1 MNNLRF
7 NKVKSHTPITVI
19 VHGGNRLGSLLT
31 KILIEQGGYVVLI
44 DKFDNTTK
52 KYISDLKKSELVDF
66 FDFKGFD
73 SLFDNIKR
81 IDYLY
86 YLLDDKLAQGNFES
100 KEFLSETK
108 YLETS
113 LNQTKK
119 NEAKFSLVTS
129 LQLNRELVER
139 TDGSKISVPAPYSN
153 IELQKYCETM
163 VAEYKDKTN
172 INARIIRLG
181 TLIGKGQTRLKDE
194 ALHSLF
200 KDATDSPQITIKGEG
215 LDIHN
220 LIHEDDATYG
230 ILKLT
235 FANNTKGEVITLA
248 NKNDYTTLSVAYKL
262 LELNTDAQSIKF
274 IDNPDDKFVIKDIY
288 VPAPHASKYG
298 WTQQISLEKGIIDQ
312 IQVYYDNINKS
323 WDITK
328 EPTKTSTKILTKES
342 KTELGEFFDKL
353 KEPFRK
359 AKEEREKKR
368 SAAKPNPKAI
378 AGWAIGLIILLLLT
392 YFLIYPIIGTT
403 IGIYTASRAIKN
415 IPESFLSAQID
426 ESKEEIEQ
434 AKQSLNRASN
444 SFDNLFWLFKLT
456 NNERTYDN
464 ASKLFVAGTDIASGA
479 GQLIDAAHPLA
490 MYIKDFKPAISLQET
505 TATTSR
511 EYREYLNMIDEN
523 KYKLEDA
530 EYKISL
536 ASELLKTVETNSF
549 PPFMRESVIQI
560 KELANTAQIATNTYK
575 ETTYFIPKILGVDE
589 RQRYLILLQNESE
602 IRSTGGWITSY
613 GIVGIEGGQIRE
625 LFVDDIYNADGTLRV
640 QGKKYNPPASMA
652 SVLEIKDWT
661 FSLVNWSPNLQEVLT
676 ASQQFV
682 DDLEKGNDIDGIIT
696 IDITF
701 FQKLLGKWGGI
712 EVPGEDELITADN
725 IQEKVYQ
732 MHREFTPG
740 STQKTTFLANLA
752 NEIVKKFLSMDINQ
766 IIEMGDILTS
776 SLNEKH
782 LQVAMRNSQAQNFF
796 NSRDWG
802 GTLSQKYNDAPIVID
817 WNWGGNKANQ
827 YLNKNHSLAV
837 TVKDQDH
844 IDFAYTLTVE
854 NTSTSNTY
862 PQGDYTNYQR
872 VYIPSEAEILRI
884 VGMKE
889 NKYDTY
895 KESGYKV
902 IGGWFNI
909 PVKGISTLEISYR
922 LEREKVGSN
931 FPILQQESAL
941 FLDLNIFKQAG
952 ERKHAYKLD
961 ISYPSSWSLRKAE
974 GLNTIS
980 NQLSTRFDLNKDT
993 EYQIVWDIP
1002 N

>member
-7 NKVKSHTPITVI
+7 NKVKSQTPITVI
-19 VHGGNRLGSLLT
+19 VHGGNRLGSLIT
-31 KILIEQGGYVVLI
+31 KILVEQGGYVVLI
-44 DKFDNTTK
+44 DKFDNTTR
-52 KYISDLKKSELVDF
+52 KYISELKKSELVDF
-66 FDFKGFD
+66 FDFKGFN
-73 SLFDNIKR
+73 SLFSNIKR
-81 IDYLY
+81 FDYLY
-86 YLLDDKLAQGNFES
+86 YLLEDKLAQGQFES

-108 YLETS
+108 YLETC
-113 LNQTKK
+113 LGETKK
-119 NEAKFSLVTS
+119 NDAKFSLVTS
-129 LQLNRELVER
+129 LKLNKELVER
-139 TDGSKISVPAPYSN
+139 TDGSKISVPAPYSD

-181 TLIGKGQTRLKDE
+181 TLIGKGQTRLKDDT
-194 ALHSLF
+194 LDSLF
-200 KDATDSPQITIKGEG
+200 KDATSNAQITIKGEG
-215 LDIHN
+215 LDTHN

-235 FANNTKGEVITLA
+235 FANNTKGEVITLT

-262 LELNTDAQSIKF
+262 LELNTDAQNIKF
-274 IDNPDDKFVIKDIY
+274 IDNPDDKFIIKDIY

-312 IQVYYDNINKS
+312 IQTYYDNVNKS
-323 WDITK
+323 WDISK
-328 EPTKTSTKILTKES
+328 ESIAEPSKTLTKET
-342 KTELGEFFDKL
+342 KTELGEFFEKL
-353 KEPFRK
+353 KQPFKK
-359 AKEEREKKR
+359 AKEKRENKKG
-368 SAAKPNPKAI
+368 AAKPTPK
-378 AGWAIGLIILLLLT
+378 IIVRWSVAFLLLLLLT
-392 YFLIYPIIGTT
+392 YFFIYPIIGTA
-403 IGIYTASRAIKN
+403 IGIYAASRSTKN
-415 IPESFLSAQID
+415 ISGSFLSAQPD
-426 ESKEEIEQ
+426 KNNRDIETVR
-434 AKQSLNRASN
+434 QSLGRASN

-456 NNERTYDN
+456 KNERVYN
-464 ASKLFVAGTDIASGA
+464 NVSKLFVAGGDIASGA
-479 GQLIDAAHPLA
+479 GQLIEATYPLA
-490 MYIKDFKPAISLQET
+490 MYVKDFKPAISLQDT
-505 TATTSR
+505 TASTSR
-511 EYREYLNMIDEN
+511 EYREYLTMIDEN

-536 ASELLKTVETNSF
+536 ASEMLKTVETNSF
-549 PPFMRESVIQI
+549 PSFLRRSVIEI
-560 KELANTAQIATNTYK
+560 KELAQTAQTATRTYK
-575 ETTYFIPKILGVDE
+575 ETTLFIPDVLGVDE

-640 QGKKYNPPASMA
+640 QGKKYKPPASMGSA
-652 SVLEIKDWT
+652 LGIKDWT
-661 FSLVNWSPNLQEVLT
+661 FSLVNWSPDLQEVR
-676 ASQQFV
+676 AVSQQFI

-701 FQKLLGKWGGI
+701 FQKLLTMWGGI

-732 MHREFTPG
+732 MHREFIPG

-766 IIEMGDILTS
+766 IIEMGEVLTS

-782 LQVAMRNSQAQNFF
+782 LQISMRNSEAQNFF
-796 NSRDWG
+796 NSRNWAGSLDY
-802 GTLSQKYNDAPIVID
+802 KYNDAPIVVD

-827 YLNKNHSLAV
+827 YLNKNHSLSV
-837 TVKDQDH
+837 NVKDQNTV
-844 IDFAYTLTVE
+844 DFAYTLTVE
-854 NTSTSNTY
+854 NTSSSNTY

-872 VYIPSEAEILRI
+872 IYIPAEAEILRI

-931 FPILQQESAL
+931 FPILEQESAM
-941 FLDLNIFKQAG
+941 FLDLNVYKQAG